1 MTSRVGTKASAA
13 AFMQRLRHDHAGLS
27 RMLRA
32 IDSMVDRL
40 GTEPE
45 TVQPLLVEA
54 FGYLLD
60 YQHGYHH
67 PREDR
72 LFASI
77 RKKRPALADTLHKL
91 SEEHVTGEHETAGI
105 AEELAAATPDQLRG
119 RKGERLAA
127 RIHGYIRHSRL
138 HMRNEE
144 AVFYAR
150 AEQVLGKSDWV
161 EIIGNGVGKGS
172 QQDPLAD
179 MDALADEY
187 PRLAA
192 HFNLPTRQSG
202 QDRTNS
208 DEPGEMHYHV
218 LALTDLYGGLMH
230 EGLDLTRRNARRLLS
245 VRGPISLARA
255 VTSITADNLRFAG
268 QCVTRPSQ
276 WVLDSGTDFLVER
289 LRPAPDKVGKNKSQ

>member
-1 MTSRVGTKASAA
+1 MTSSIGNKASAA

-32 IDSMVDRL
+32 IDGMVDRL
-40 GTEPE
+40 GTDPE

-72 LFASI
+72 LFERI
-77 RKKRPALADTLHKL
+77 RAKRPALADTLEKL
-91 SEEHVTGEHETAGI
+91 AEEHELGEHETAEL
-105 AEELAAATPDQLRG
+105 AEDLAAATPGELRG
-119 RKGERLAA
+119 RKGERLGA
-127 RIHGYIRHSRL
+127 RIQGYVRHSRL

-150 AEQVLGKSDWV
+150 AEQVLNKSDWAA
-161 EIIGNGVGKGS
+161 IIHNGVDDGVDKGGL
-172 QQDPLAD
+172 QDPLAD
-179 MDALADEY
+179 MDALADQY
-187 PRLAA
+187 PGLAG
-192 HFNLPTRQSG
+192 HFNLTTRHLG
-202 QDRTNS
+202 LGVKTDG
-208 DEPGEMHYHV
+208 DAGAMHGHV

-245 VRGPISLARA
+245 VRGPISFARA
-255 VTSITADNLRFAG
+255 VTSITTDNLRFAG
-268 QCVTRPSQ
+268 QCVTRPSR
-276 WVLDSGTDFLVER
+276 WALDTGTDWLVAR
-289 LRPAPDKVGKNKSQ
+289 LEPNRDR